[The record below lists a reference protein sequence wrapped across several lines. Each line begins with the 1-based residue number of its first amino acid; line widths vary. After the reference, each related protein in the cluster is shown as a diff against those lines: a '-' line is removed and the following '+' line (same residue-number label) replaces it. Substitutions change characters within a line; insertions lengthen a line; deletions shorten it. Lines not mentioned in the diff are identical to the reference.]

1 MSVPVRSTHKAV
13 VKNVCCFVS
22 LALLDDNDLQI
33 RISGYEMML
42 TGLLEARLYWWIPA
56 AME

>member
-1 MSVPVRSTHKAV
+1 MPVSSTHKAV
-13 VKNVCCFVS
+13 VKKMSVVFVS
-22 LALLDDNDLQI
+22 VALLDDNDLQI